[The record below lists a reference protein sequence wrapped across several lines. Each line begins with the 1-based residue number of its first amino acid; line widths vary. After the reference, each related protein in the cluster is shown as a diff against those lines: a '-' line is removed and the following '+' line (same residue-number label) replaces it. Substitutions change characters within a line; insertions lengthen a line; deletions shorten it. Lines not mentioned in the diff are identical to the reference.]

1 MNKTMEKE
9 EKDILKKIRSSR
21 ACISDGYQLF
31 TGNFRKLFRMTWPVA
46 LGFAVISAI
55 ASALPVLLSPT
66 LVWPALALEAL
77 AVIVYLYLSNRILHK
92 RSFLEKTEKASAAGW
107 MRHLGMVLLVGIVC
121 LFIVAILTLFTSLPS
136 IIMMAANWESQ
147 MGVMNGDPLGMPS
160 YVMWLSIGAFL
171 LAGFL
176 QAYIWLTTIC
186 PMYLAKTS
194 IVLQEQERK
203 ALYNEKS

>member
-1 MNKTMEKE
+1 MEKE

-160 YVMWLSIGAFL
+160 YVIWLSIGAFL

>member
-1 MNKTMEKE
+1 MEKE

-21 ACISDGYQLF
+21 ACIRDGYQLF

-46 LGFAVISAI
+46 IGFAVVSAI

-66 LVWPALALEAL
+66 LVWPAMALETL
-77 AVIVYLYLSNRILHK
+77 AVIVYLYLSNRIMHK
-92 RSFLEKTEKASAAGW
+92 RGFLEKTEKANVGGW

-147 MGVMNGDPLGMPS
+147 MGVLNGDPAGMPD
-160 YVMWLSIGAFL
+160 YVLWLSIVVFL
-171 LAGFL
+171 IAGFL
-176 QAYIWLTTIC
+176 KAYVWMTIIC
-186 PMYLAKTS
+186 PFYLVRVTVAQK
-194 IVLQEQERK
+194 
-203 ALYNEKS
+203 EKEKKEFNIEKL

>member
-1 MNKTMEKE
+1 MEKE

-46 LGFAVISAI
+46 VGFAVVSAI

-66 LVWPALALEAL
+66 LVWPAMALETL

>member
-1 MNKTMEKE
+1 MEKE

-66 LVWPALALEAL
+66 LVWPAMALETL

-171 LAGFL
+171 LTGFL

>member
-1 MNKTMEKE
+1 MEKE

-107 MRHLGMVLLVGIVC
+107 MRHLGMVLLVGLVC

>member
-1 MNKTMEKE
+1 MEKE

-21 ACISDGYQLF
+21 ACIRDGYQLF

-46 LGFAVISAI
+46 IGFAVVSAI

-66 LVWPALALEAL
+66 LVWPAMALETL
-77 AVIVYLYLSNRILHK
+77 AVIVYLYLSNRIMHK
-92 RSFLEKTEKASAAGW
+92 RGFLEKTEETNVGGW

-147 MGVMNGDPLGMPS
+147 MGVLNGDPLGMPS

-176 QAYIWLTTIC
+176 QAYVWLTTIC
-186 PMYLAKTS
+186 PMYLTKTS

>member
-1 MNKTMEKE
+1 MEKE

-92 RSFLEKTEKASAAGW
+92 RSFLEKTEKA
-107 MRHLGMVLLVGIVC
+107 R
-121 LFIVAILTLFTSLPS
+121 
-136 IIMMAANWESQ
+136 
-147 MGVMNGDPLGMPS
+147 
-160 YVMWLSIGAFL
+160 
-171 LAGFL
+171 
-176 QAYIWLTTIC
+176 
-186 PMYLAKTS
+186 
-194 IVLQEQERK
+194 
-203 ALYNEKS
+203 

>member
-1 MNKTMEKE
+1 MEKE

-21 ACISDGYQLF
+21 ACIRDGYQLF

-46 LGFAVISAI
+46 IGFAVVSAI

-66 LVWPALALEAL
+66 LVWPAMALETL
-77 AVIVYLYLSNRILHK
+77 AVIVYLYLSNRIMHK
-92 RSFLEKTEKASAAGW
+92 RGFLEKTEKTNVGGW

-147 MGVMNGDPLGMPS
+147 MGVLNGDPLGMPS

-176 QAYIWLTTIC
+176 QAYVWLTTIC
-186 PMYLAKTS
+186 PMYLTKTS

>member
-1 MNKTMEKE
+1 MEKE

-160 YVMWLSIGAFL
+160 YVMWLSIGAFI

>member
-1 MNKTMEKE
+1 
-9 EKDILKKIRSSR
+9 
-21 ACISDGYQLF
+21 
-31 TGNFRKLFRMTWPVA
+31 MTWPVA

>member
-1 MNKTMEKE
+1 
-9 EKDILKKIRSSR
+9 
-21 ACISDGYQLF
+21 
-31 TGNFRKLFRMTWPVA
+31 
-46 LGFAVISAI
+46 
-55 ASALPVLLSPT
+55 
-66 LVWPALALEAL
+66 
-77 AVIVYLYLSNRILHK
+77 
-92 RSFLEKTEKASAAGW
+92 
-107 MRHLGMVLLVGIVC
+107 VC

>member
-1 MNKTMEKE
+1 MEKE

-147 MGVMNGDPLGMPS
+147 MDVMNGDPLGMPS
-160 YVMWLSIGAFL
+160 YVIWLSIGAFL

-176 QAYIWLTTIC
+176 QVYIWLTTIC

>member
-1 MNKTMEKE
+1 MEKE

-136 IIMMAANWESQ
+136 IIMIAANWESQ

>member
-1 MNKTMEKE
+1 MEKE

-176 QAYIWLTTIC
+176 QAYVWLTTIC
-186 PMYLAKTS
+186 PMYLTKTS

>member
-1 MNKTMEKE
+1 MEKE

-171 LAGFL
+171 FAGFL

>member
-1 MNKTMEKE
+1 MEKE

-92 RSFLEKTEKASAAGW
+92 RSFLEKTENASAAGW

>member
-1 MNKTMEKE
+1 MEKE